1 MFFPGTPS
9 IFVPG
14 DSVFMLLRC
23 MCNNILLEKKKKNT
37 RSNGSESRHTP
48 GIKGLSFYCK
58 TGKSR

>member
-23 MCNNILLEKKKKNT
+23 MCNNILLEKKT
-37 RSNGSESRHTP
+37 
-48 GIKGLSFYCK
+48 K
-58 TGKSR
+58 TQGVMVQSQDIHLE